1 MKFSIN
7 TIPFGI
13 NSSIEKMLCISKYNL
28 LFISLKINYGIKF
41 HYNCTINTN
50 IYIKELLE
58 ILSLIIKK
66 IFNKNFENIQLIIY
80 IRFLGEYRY
89 NMQ

>member
-13 NSSIEKMLCISKYNL
+13 NFSIEKMLCISKYNL
-28 LFISLKINYGIKF
+28 LFISLKINCGIKF

-50 IYIKELLE
+50 IY
-58 ILSLIIKK
+58 KK
-66 IFNKNFENIQLIIY
+66 IIRNIESDNKKNIQ
-80 IRFLGEYRY
+80 
-89 NMQ
+89 